1 MYKASVV
8 ALFLLSVG
16 LVLSGCT
23 KKTEDTGKQ
32 SKQHEVNQ
40 GSAPA
45 LPSAVAG
52 IRWMVPSRWIPQPER
67 PMRAA
72 TYSVPPA
79 NKDLEAGECAVFYF
93 GSGQGGNVNDN
104 LNRWIS
110 QFDKGGTHELK
121 DKEIS
126 GMRVKLIEI
135 RGTYLA
141 PSGPMMESQGKKEN
155 YRLLGAIISAP
166 EGSVFFKF
174 TGPEKTIEASSQE
187 FDQLVSSVTKN

>member
-1 MYKASVV
+1 MTKVSVAAV
-8 ALFLLSVG
+8 VLLGVG
-16 LVLSGCT
+16 FAFSGCT
-23 KKTEDTGKQ
+23 KKTEDAPKQ
-32 SKQHEVNQ
+32 SQQPGNIQ
-40 GSAPA
+40 SSASA

-52 IRWMVPSRWIPQPER
+52 IRWTMPSRWISQPER
-67 PMRAA
+67 PMRVA

-79 NKDLEAGECAVFYF
+79 GKDSEAGECAVFFF

-121 DKEIS
+121 DREVS
-126 GMRVKLIEI
+126 GLKVKLIEI
-135 RGTYLA
+135 AGAYLA

-174 TGPEKTIEASSQE
+174 TGPAKTIEASSQE
-187 FDQLVSSVTKN
+187 FDQLISSVTKN

>member
-1 MYKASVV
+1 MNKKSVV
-8 ALFLLSVG
+8 ALFMVGAG

-23 KKTEDTGKQ
+23 KKTDDAAKKSQ
-32 SKQHEVNQ
+32 QPANNQ
-40 GSAPA
+40 GSASV

-52 IRWMVPSRWIPQPER
+52 IRWIMPSRWISQPER
-67 PMRAA
+67 PMRVA
-72 TYSVPPA
+72 TYSVA
-79 NKDLEAGECAVFYF
+79 SVNKDLEAGECAVFYF

-121 DKEIS
+121 DREVS
-126 GMRVKLIEI
+126 GMKVKLIEI
-135 RGTYLA
+135 AGTYLA

-174 TGPEKTIEASSQE
+174 TGPAKTIEASSQE